1 MKMKKVALFTVSISL
16 LVLVSAALAHQPRI
30 VSAELTQIKNPE
42 VSQAFYA
49 ELKGKPDYYQIK
61 SDDSFSLYVG
71 ILVPDLQGIGKDV
84 SVEITKGHEHE
95 KGEILFFLDSLEH
108 EWTYYYEEFGG
119 DSYYKGP
126 ELRSNPDEEGL
137 PQGVDVGEGT
147 YTIKVFSPD
156 NEGKYVLVVGERE
169 EFPLN
174 EIMKTLFVLP
184 KLKAQFFGKSPWT
197 AYFNLIGLFLLI
209 SVLVVVG
216 IVVLVVVLVKRGR
229 KTRKIKMKK

>member
-1 MKMKKVALFTVSISL
+1 MKKVALLTVPISL
-16 LVLVSAALAHQPRI
+16 LVLVSATLAHQPRI
-30 VSAELTQIKNPE
+30 VSGELTQIENPE
-42 VSQAFYA
+42 VSQAFYGQ
-49 ELKGKPDYYQIK
+49 LKGKPDYYQIK
-61 SDDSFSLYVG
+61 SDGPFSFYVG

-84 SVEITKGHEHE
+84 SGEITKGHEHE
-95 KGEILFFLDSLEH
+95 KGEMLFFLNGLDH

-126 ELRSNPDEEGL
+126 ELRRNPDEQGL
-137 PQGVDVGEGT
+137 PRGVDVDEGT

-174 EIMKTLFVLP
+174 EIIKTLFVLP
-184 KLKAQFFGKSPWT
+184 TLKVQFFGKSPWT

-209 SVLVVVG
+209 SVLVIVG
-216 IVVLVVVLVKRGR
+216 IVVVVVVLVKRDR
-229 KTRKIKMKK
+229 KKRKIKMKI